1 MDFKMIIVDLNQVC
15 ISNLMVQ
22 IGNHQNMKL
31 EENLLRHMIL
41 NSIRSIN
48 SKFSKQ
54 YGKMVIACDSR
65 RNWRKEVFPFYK
77 ANRKK
82 AREDSELDWN
92 EIFLSLNKIRE
103 ELKEFFPYPVVQV
116 DGAEADDVIS
126 TLCHVNGTDVGGE
139 SILIVSGDKDFVQLQ
154 KFVNVE
160 QYDPVKKKFI
170 RNNNPNDFLMEHI
183 MRGDRGD
190 GIPNFLSADDC
201 FVTGERQK
209 PITTKKISEWI
220 KKKPEEFCNES
231 MLRGFR
237 RNQQLV
243 DLSNTPQ
250 ELRNDIM
257 NKYVEESNKDRSKLF
272 NYFIEYRLKN
282 LMEYI
287 DEF

>member
-1 MDFKMIIVDLNQVC
+1 MIIVDLNQVC

-48 SKFSKQ
+48 SKFSKE

-139 SILIVSGDKDFVQLQ
+139 KILIVSGDKDFVQLQ

-170 RNNNPNDFLMEHI
+170 RNNNPGDFLMEHI

-190 GIPNFLSADDC
+190 GIPNFLSSDDC
-201 FVTGERQK
+201 LVTGERQK
-209 PITTKKISEWI
+209 PITTKKITEWI

-250 ELRNDIM
+250 DLRNSIL
-257 NKYVEESNKDRSKLF
+257 NKYAEESNKDRSKLF
-272 NYFIEYRLKN
+272 NYFIEFRLKN

>member
-1 MDFKMIIVDLNQVC
+1 MIIVDLNQVC

-22 IGNHQNMKL
+22 IGNHQNTKL

-41 NSIRSIN
+41 NSIRAIN
-48 SKFSKQ
+48 VKFSKDF
-54 YGKMVIACDSR
+54 GKMVIACDSR
-65 RNWRKEVFPFYK
+65 RNWRKDVFPFYK

-92 EIFLSLNKIRE
+92 EIFQSLNKIRE
-103 ELKEFFPYPVVQV
+103 ELKEFFPYAVVQV

-126 TLCHVNGTDVGGE
+126 TLCRVNGTDVGGE
-139 SILIVSGDKDFVQLQ
+139 RILIVSGDKDFVQLQ
-154 KFVNVE
+154 KYVNVE

-170 RNNNPNDFLMEHI
+170 RNHNPQDFLMEHI

-201 FVTGERQK
+201 LVTGERQK
-209 PITTKKISEWI
+209 PITTKKISQWL
-220 KKKPEEFCNES
+220 KQKPEEFCNDS
-231 MLRGFR
+231 MLRGFK

-243 DLSNTPQ
+243 DLTNTPV
-250 ELRNDIM
+250 ELQNEILD
-257 NKYVEESNKDRSKLF
+257 KYVQESGKDRSKLF
-272 NYFIEYRLKN
+272 NYFVQYRLKN

-287 DEF
+287 NEF

>member
-1 MDFKMIIVDLNQVC
+1 MIIVDLNQVC

>member
-1 MDFKMIIVDLNQVC
+1 MIIVDLNQVC

-48 SKFSKQ
+48 SKFSKE

-65 RNWRKEVFPFYK
+65 RNWRREVFPFYK
-77 ANRKK
+77 ASRKK

-126 TLCHVNGTDVGGE
+126 TLCHEHGRDVGGE
-139 SILIVSGDKDFVQLQ
+139 KLLIVSGDKDFVQLQ

-170 RNNNPNDFLMEHI
+170 RNNNPNEFLMEHI

-209 PITTKKISEWI
+209 PISSKKITEWI
-220 KKKPEEFCNES
+220 KKKPEEFCNDS

-250 ELRNDIM
+250 ELRNSIM

-272 NYFIEYRLKN
+272 NYFIEFRLKN

>member
-1 MDFKMIIVDLNQVC
+1 
-15 ISNLMVQ
+15 MVQ

-65 RNWRKEVFPFYK
+65 RNWRKEVFPFFK